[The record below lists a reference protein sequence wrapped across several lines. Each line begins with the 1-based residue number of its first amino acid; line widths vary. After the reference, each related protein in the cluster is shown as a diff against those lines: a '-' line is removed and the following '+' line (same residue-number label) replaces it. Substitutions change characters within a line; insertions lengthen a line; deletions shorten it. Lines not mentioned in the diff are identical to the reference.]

1 MANILVSIIIVTYNA
16 GKTLQSALDS
26 VFQQTYPYIE
36 IIIIDGLS
44 TDDTV
49 EIIKRNEKKISFWI
63 SEQDRGVYDA
73 MNKSLKYA
81 NGDRIFFLG
90 ADDILLPDFSL
101 IICNFKDENTI
112 YYGMSKFKKRIEGKK
127 FKPLFLSKRNIVHQ
141 SIFYPKEVFSKYN
154 YELKYPILADYYLNI
169 QCFSDNQFKFEF
181 LPYLVSVFA
190 DGGLSSTHKDKQ
202 FLSDKD
208 QIIKDNFSKKIYY
221 RYLLR
226 KFRKKIGL

>member
-1 MANILVSIIIVTYNA
+1 MANPLVSVIIATYNA
-16 GKTLQSALDS
+16 GKTLQNSLDS
-26 VFQQTYPYIE
+26 VFQQTYPFIE

-44 TDDTV
+44 TDNTV
-49 EIIKRNEKKISFWI
+49 DIIKKNEKKISFWI
-63 SEQDRGVYDA
+63 SEQDDGVYDA

-81 NGDRIFFLG
+81 NGERIFFLG
-90 ADDILLPDFSL
+90 ADDILLPGFSS
-101 IICNFKDENTI
+101 IVCHFKDENTI

-127 FKPLFLSKRNIVHQ
+127 FDPIFLSKRNIVHQ
-141 SIFYPKEVFSKYN
+141 SIFYPKGVFLKYN

-169 QCFSDNQFKFEF
+169 RCFSDGQFKFEF

-190 DGGLSSTHKDKQ
+190 AGGLSSTHKDKQ

-208 QIIKDNFSKKIYY
+208 QIVKDNFSKKIYY